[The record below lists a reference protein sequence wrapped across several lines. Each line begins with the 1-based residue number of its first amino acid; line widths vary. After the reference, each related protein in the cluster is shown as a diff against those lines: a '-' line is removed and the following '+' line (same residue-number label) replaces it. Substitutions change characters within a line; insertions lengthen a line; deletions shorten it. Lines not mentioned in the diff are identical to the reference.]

1 MSANTSAAVTDDA
14 TTSQPASLQSSD
26 HKTKADTQS
35 TSSYANIVQKDGHE
49 KSKSKKSDD
58 GAKKS
63 SKVPSADETKD
74 TDTVKQTAQEA
85 SPANESTATDATVE
99 AEDDSSFTPV
109 VSHNRKDRNNRRNKD
124 QQPAAATRPNNGS
137 TKNGKA
143 ARQPRSERSKDATS
157 KRPKG
162 GDKDKSGAHSDSSA
176 NASQSAD
183 VSKITPTSSEAG
195 NAGEDGT
202 ATAAEKKFIE
212 APLPKVNA
220 WKVSVP
226 VAPNF
231 PVQRISCDGAKFPY
245 RKSRYFF
252 SDEIL
257 DVPISGYIFFPPYQ
271 FERKN
276 HFDGRRNER
285 KEKMKLIIF
294 LHRSLINVLLCH
306 SAAAAITK
314 IKCVCGTQT
323 KANPFS

>member
-1 MSANTSAAVTDDA
+1 MSANTSAAVTADA
-14 TTSQPASLQSSD
+14 TTSPPASLQSSD
-26 HKTKADTQS
+26 HKSKADTQS

-49 KSKSKKSDD
+49 KDKSKSKKSDD

-74 TDTVKQTAQEA
+74 TDTVKGTAQEA

-124 QQPAAATRPNNGS
+124 QQPAAAAARPNNGS

-143 ARQPRSERSKDATS
+143 ARQPRSERSKDATA

-195 NAGEDGT
+195 NAGEDD
-202 ATAAEKKFIE
+202 AAAAAEKKFIE

-220 WKVSVP
+220 WKVSVS
-226 VAPNF
+226 VACNF
-231 PVQRISCDGAKFPY
+231 PDTQCAKFVRRAKFPY
-245 RKSRYFF
+245 RESRYFF
-252 SDEIL
+252 PGEIL
-257 DVPISGYIFFPPYQ
+257 DAPISGYIFFPSLSV
-271 FERKN
+271 RTKN
-276 HFDGRRNER
+276 KIVSMDGGANEG
-285 KEKMKLIIF
+285 ENEIDYIF
-294 LHRSLINVLLCH
+294 
-306 SAAAAITK
+306 T
-314 IKCVCGTQT
+314 
-323 KANPFS
+323 